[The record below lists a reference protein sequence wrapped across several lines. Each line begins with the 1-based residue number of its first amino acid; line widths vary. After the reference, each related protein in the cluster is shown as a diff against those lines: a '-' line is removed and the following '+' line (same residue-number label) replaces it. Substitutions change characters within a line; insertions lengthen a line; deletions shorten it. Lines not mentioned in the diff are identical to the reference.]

1 MGLSA
6 FYGKPESDEDRF
18 KILDKAYEMGER
30 FWDSADVYMDS
41 EDLIGKWF
49 KRTGKRDD
57 IFLATKFANT
67 MKDGNMTVRSDPEYV
82 KEACEKS
89 LKRLGI
95 PTIDLYYCHR
105 LDGKTPVE
113 KTVESMAQLK
123 K

>member
-18 KILDKAYEMGER
+18 KVLDRAYEMGER
-30 FWDSADVYMDS
+30 FWDSADIYQDS

-49 KRTGKRDD
+49 ERTGKRDD
-57 IFLATKFANT
+57 IFLATKFALVA
-67 MKDGNMTVRSDPEYV
+67 KDGAMTVRSDPEYI

-105 LDGKTPVE
+105 LDGTTPVE
-113 KTVESMAQLK
+113 KTIEAMAQLK